1 MMEKSLTYAYQTGG
15 LVSPSGSGTAMLP
28 PGVDKRI
35 PAKEPYRRE
44 GVEYIEH
51 NGQMVPKDALN
62 ALKGAV
68 GLLGA
73 DDSPDV
79 LRYDVNGDGRV
90 TAGDAVQFLRYAS
103 MPDYSDNAEFFNS
116 FYAQEAPAPTVF
128 DPQSAVYTPPESTA
142 VPSIIPNTP
151 INVFGGID
159 YTNPLTNTGT
169 TVPTVNTP
177 AVPTVD
183 RTYGTYTPPAATQSL
198 TGMGDNRS
206 YGGFTGTG
214 TQVTPQQSTF
224 VQPTALDTSS
234 VFDPVRQGLGS
245 LFDRAKSLQGQ
256 TNYVNPF
263 MRTGG

>member
-15 LVSPSGSGTAMLP
+15 LVSPSGSGTGTLP
-28 PGVDKRI
+28 PGVAQRI

-44 GVEYIEH
+44 GVEYVEH
-51 NGQMVPKDALN
+51 NGQLAPKDAIDS
-62 ALKGAV
+62 LKMAV
-68 GLLGA
+68 GLL
-73 DDSPDV
+73 DED
-79 LRYDVNGDGRV
+79 LRYDVNGDGRI
-90 TAGDAVQFLRYAS
+90 TAGDAVQFLRYGV
-103 MPDYSDNAEFFNS
+103 MPDYSENTDFFSS
-116 FYAQEAPAPTVF
+116 FYAKEAPAPTVF

-142 VPSIIPNTP
+142 VPSVIPNTP

-177 AVPTVD
+177 AVPTVN
-183 RTYGTYTPPAATQSL
+183 RTYGTYTPPDATQSL

-224 VQPTALDTSS
+224 VQPAALDTSS